1 MFLLLL
7 EEEEYFFEIIKVK
20 LKINK
25 IDFLEMK
32 IRIVALLDWIFPKN
46 KNERTLI
53 LIKLNLLLWK
63 HKV

>member
-7 EEEEYFFEIIKVK
+7 EKKKYFFKIIKVK

-32 IRIVALLDWIFPKN
+32 IRIVALLD
-46 KNERTLI
+46 
-53 LIKLNLLLWK
+53 
-63 HKV
+63 